1 MAQIP
6 ALPIVAQIA
15 NGVINSLEVTNKEVG
30 VEYHYGTENVLRA
43 PGVSHEWFDDTGWN
57 HLYWV
62 VISEET
68 SKPSAAKFY
77 RSVLEVFIIGAR
89 RGEWPIDLLS
99 KKRQL
104 PEREEVQYEIAAD
117 IKRALTAG
125 WLSGE
130 LGKVSGL
137 ENVDLTS
144 TKFVFAQWLKFAV
157 VLTRWEIEFSWSS
170 LRP

>member
-6 ALPIVAQIA
+6 ASPVVTQISD
-15 NGVINSLEVTNKEVG
+15 GVIKSLEVTNKEAG

-43 PGVSHEWFDDTGWN
+43 PGVSHKWFDNPDWT

-62 VISEET
+62 VIPEET
-68 SKPSAAKFY
+68 SRPAAAKFY
-77 RSVLEVFIIGAR
+77 RSVLEVFVVGAR
-89 RGEWPIDLLS
+89 RGEWPIDLIS
-99 KKRQL
+99 KSRQL
-104 PEREEVQYEIAAD
+104 PERETAQYEIAAD

-125 WLSGE
+125 WLTGE
-130 LGKVSGL
+130 LGQVSGL

-144 TKFVFAQWLKFAV
+144 TKFSFAQWLKFAV
-157 VLTRWEIEFSWSS
+157 VLTRWEIEFSWPS